1 MSYGIE
7 IRRLREEAGLSQ
19 QELADKVGVSRTAIG
34 EWERESYKP
43 TTGENL
49 AALDRALG
57 KEVGYFYSLIFSNP
71 PASSGSTRNSA

>member
-71 PASSGSTRNSA
+71 PASSGSTRTNS

>member
-71 PASSGSTRNSA
+71 PESSKSTRNNA

>member
-34 EWERESYKP
+34 EWERESYRP

-71 PASSGSTRNSA
+71 PASSGSTRNNA